1 MANASKSPALLSV
14 VGCRLSGCRPN
25 RRTTDYRKLTFG
37 LLLLLLVSACTKEP
51 IYELNDVGILPPSA
65 NKDQPK
71 TNEQYVA
78 ILHANLFQNGLSANE
93 LYGIGQCIESIG
105 DKELAREVII
115 SNFMN
120 KPGVIIPSDSAMRA
134 DIDAFTVDTYR
145 RFLVRD
151 PSEAEKT
158 WFRNYIEADPNV
170 TPEIVYFSFAMSDEY
185 LFY

>member
-1 MANASKSPALLSV
+1 MATSLISRALLFV
-14 VGCRLSGCRPN
+14 DGCWLLVPSS
-25 RRTTDYRKLTFG
+25 RTTTNQQLST
-37 LLLLLLVSACTKEP
+37 LLAAILLVTSCTKEP

-78 ILHANLFQNGLSANE
+78 ILHANLFQDGLSANE

-120 KPGVIIPSDSAMRA
+120 KPGVIIPTDASMRA
-134 DIDAFTVDTYR
+134 DIDAFTLETYR

-170 TPEIVYFSFAMSDEY
+170 TPEIVYFSFAMSNEY